1 MTTPPKKSTGSKA
14 KSPKQRTQR
23 GLGRGLSSLLGDAAV
38 AATTTNVSA
47 ANGVDQPVPQA
58 IDGQNVSGLTE
69 IPVEWI
75 NSGPWQPRR
84 RFDQEALA
92 DLAASVRQKG
102 IVQPI
107 LVRPHPTKKNRYE
120 LIAGERRWRAAQLAQ
135 LHVVPAICRDFTD
148 PEAYEIALIE
158 NIQRADLSVIEEA
171 QGYQQL
177 IETYDYT
184 QSQLSDL
191 IGKSRS
197 HITNLLRLLT
207 LPTAVADMVMDG
219 QLTMGQVR
227 PLVGHNDAQ
236 RIAAEIVKKG
246 LSARQVE
253 ALVKRGPSKP
263 ADKPAKSADIK
274 AIEQKAA
281 IELGLKLD
289 IDWDDAK
296 EKGSIKLRCEDLD
309 QLNAT
314 LERLGLI

>member
-1 MTTPPKKSTGSKA
+1 MTTNPKNSKTPNA
-14 KSPKQRTQR
+14 KPAKQRPQR

-38 AATTTNVSA
+38 AATTA
-47 ANGVDQPVPQA
+47 AVAEAATDSDHPQ
-58 IDGQNVSGLTE
+58 QVFGLTE

-84 RFDQEALA
+84 RFDQDALA
-92 DLAASVRQKG
+92 DLASSIRHKG

-107 LVRPHPTKKNRYE
+107 LVRPHKTKKNRYE

-135 LHVVPAICRDFTD
+135 LHQVPAICRDFTD
-148 PEAYEIALIE
+148 PEAYEIALVE
-158 NIQRADLSVIEEA
+158 NVQRADLSVIEEA
-171 QGYQQL
+171 QGYEQL
-177 IETYDYT
+177 IETYKYT

-207 LPTAVADMVMDG
+207 LPASVSDLVMDG
-219 QLTMGQVR
+219 HLTMGQVR
-227 PLVGHNDAQ
+227 PLVGHDDAA
-236 RIAAEIVKKG
+236 RMAADIVKRG

-253 ALVKRGPSKP
+253 ALVKKGPAKP
-263 ADKPAKSADIK
+263 SVKPAKSADVK
-274 AIEQKAA
+274 ALEQKAA
-281 IELGLKLD
+281 IELGLKMD

-296 EKGSIKLRCEDLD
+296 EKGNIKLRCEDVD

-314 LERLGLI
+314 LEKLGLI